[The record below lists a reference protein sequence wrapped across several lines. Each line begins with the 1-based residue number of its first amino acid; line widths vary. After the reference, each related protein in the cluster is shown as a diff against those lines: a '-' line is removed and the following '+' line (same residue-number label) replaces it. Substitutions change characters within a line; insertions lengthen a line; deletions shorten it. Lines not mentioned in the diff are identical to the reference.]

1 MRKIPPYQ
9 GGVSKFNILAHRLG
23 FRTYG
28 EGAVRMVQHHPQATT
43 QMSHSDTPSFNL
55 FVTVQKLYP
64 PIEFTY
70 PSQTGLQAARSHH
83 KDYRRDSRPSH
94 NGQPQGL

>member
-43 QMSHSDTPSFNL
+43 QMSRSDTLTSLRFTNCADQPG
-55 FVTVQKLYP
+55 VTPHSPV
-64 PIEFTY
+64 T
-70 PSQTGLQAARSHH
+70 TA
-83 KDYRRDSRPSH
+83 
-94 NGQPQGL
+94 

>member
-9 GGVSKFNILAHRLG
+9 GGVSKFNILALRLG

-43 QMSHSDTPSFNL
+43 QMSHSDTSL
-55 FVTVQKLYP
+55 FCYDSHGVRLIPLPIIVTP
-64 PIEFTY
+64 
-70 PSQTGLQAARSHH
+70 
-83 KDYRRDSRPSH
+83 
-94 NGQPQGL
+94 

>member
-28 EGAVRMVQHHPQATT
+28 EGAVRMVQPHPQATT
-43 QMSHSDTPSFNL
+43 QMSYSHTPSFVETAYSVIL
-55 FVTVQKLYP
+55 STW
-64 PIEFTY
+64 T
-70 PSQTGLQAARSHH
+70 
-83 KDYRRDSRPSH
+83 RRTDLTRRRASR
-94 NGQPQGL
+94 